1 MRRGLLLGSA
11 GLSVVGLE
19 LATRSVSLTL
29 GRLQSGFSALF
40 AGVEFQVGAF
50 RFLVG
55 VTALMAGLVLALLA
69 VWSVRL
75 WSMVQTV
82 GKACPECGERTKR
95 VKRKRW
101 QRLASRLMGE
111 RLNRRSC
118 ERCGWTG
125 LTLSS

>member
-1 MRRGLLLGSA
+1 M
-11 GLSVVGLE
+11 VGLE